1 MLGNAIQIAKNTL
14 EEAYNI
20 MKTNVTPEFIQK
32 LNQIVKKIT
41 KDEYNNIKF
50 NDSEGITVE
59 NKNGQ
64 YIPIYMLSIGT
75 IDQIYFALRL
85 SVLQQLT
92 TEKIPIILDEIFAYY
107 DNGRLKN
114 ILQYLYEEYNDYQ
127 IILLT
132 CSNREKEVLD
142 NLKIPYSLTELV

>member
-1 MLGNAIQIAKNTL
+1 MLGNAIQVAKNTL

>member
-142 NLKIPYSLTELV
+142 NLKIPYSITELV